1 MYVIKGM
8 VQVLGITY
16 RVVQVRAAGYT
27 VVRILDDSEIGG
39 FSCDRT
45 LETTQIAV
53 SRALMRQ
60 VASAAVHQGRTAWLG
75 TGGIDFRRVG
85 NASVLN

>member
-16 RVVQVRAAGYT
+16 RVVQVRAAGYS
-27 VVRILDDSEIGG
+27 VIRIHDDTEIGR
-39 FSCDRT
+39 FSCGGT

-53 SRALMRQ
+53 SDALMRQ
-60 VASAAVHQGRTAWLG
+60 VANAAVHQGRTSWLG
-75 TGGIDFRRVG
+75 RVG
-85 NASVLN
+85 SIFGESPTASVLH